1 MSFIY
6 ASLDNQTPYLHT
18 ETDYDKD
25 SVVDGYLKYKYEN
38 PSLNKNKISDYKR
51 NKNTIVDDILRYNY
65 QKFTNGQLTLAVIS
79 LIMFN
84 YNIISR

>member
-6 ASLDNQTPYLHT
+6 ASLDNQTPYLHS

-25 SVVDGYLKYKYEN
+25 SVVDGYLKYKYQN
-38 PSLNKNKISDYKR
+38 TSLNEKKITNYKN
-51 NKNTIVDDILRYNY
+51 NKNTIVDDVLNYNY
-65 QKFTNGQLTLAVIS
+65 EKFANGQLTLAIIS